1 MLLNIFFNFS
11 SFSRNCISV
20 NMYLHELLLAS
31 NIYES
36 FCTLA
41 EVPIYHKRQV
51 HPVCKSLT
59 ITSSLSRSM
68 PSNSR
73 AVFTV
78 NYNSV
83 ALLTFPNLHRPIIFN
98 STSPEEKSPLMNGFI
113 VGL

>member
-1 MLLNIFFNFS
+1 
-11 SFSRNCISV
+11 
-20 NMYLHELLLAS
+20 MYLHELSLAS
-31 NIYES
+31 NIYGS

-51 HPVCKSLT
+51 HLVCKCESLT